1 MLLLEIVCKF
11 VFKTRHHN
19 PACMTDERNLWY
31 FEDTDLF
38 EVLCPKKTPYLEDR
52 HEPGVYKK
60 DQMVYLQD
68 QSSEKIYMV
77 SNGRI
82 KIGTYAPD
90 GKEIVKAILTKG
102 EVFGEL
108 ALAGEEKRQDF
119 AQAMD
124 NDTHVCSMTIDDLKD
139 LMVENKELSLKI
151 LKIIGFR
158 LRKMERKI
166 ESLVFKDARTRIV
179 EFLKEMAEE
188 KGQKVGFEVMIK
200 NHLTHKDIAS
210 LTGTSRQT
218 VTTVMNELREK
229 NLINFDRRR
238 ILIRD
243 LEKLS

>member
-1 MLLLEIVCKF
+1 MS
-11 VFKTRHHN
+11 
-19 PACMTDERNLWY
+19 AERNLWY

-38 EVLCPKKTPYLEDR
+38 EVLCPKKTPYMEDQ
-52 HEPGVYKK
+52 HTPGVFKK
-60 DQMVYLQD
+60 DDFIYFKD
-68 QSSEKIYMV
+68 QSSENIYMV
-77 SNGRI
+77 SNGRV
-82 KIGTYAPD
+82 KMGTYGPD
-90 GKEIVKAILTKG
+90 GKEIVKAILTRG
-102 EVFGEL
+102 EIFGEL

-124 NDTHVCSMTIDDLKD
+124 NDTRVCAMTIDDLQN
-139 LMVENKELSLKI
+139 LMLDNKELSFKI
-151 LKIIGFR
+151 LKIVGFR

-179 EFLKEMAEE
+179 EFLREMAEE
-188 KGQKVGFEVMIK
+188 KGQKVGFEMMIK

-229 NLINFDRRR
+229 NLITFDRRR

-243 LEKLS
+243 LEKLA

>member
-1 MLLLEIVCKF
+1 MS
-11 VFKTRHHN
+11 
-19 PACMTDERNLWY
+19 DERNLWY

-38 EVLCPKKTPYLEDR
+38 EVLCPKKTPYLEDK
-52 HEPGVYKK
+52 HIPGVYKK
-60 DQMVYLQD
+60 DDFIYFKD
-68 QSSEKIYMV
+68 QSSENIYMV
-77 SNGRI
+77 SSGRV
-82 KIGTYAPD
+82 KIGTYGPD
-90 GKEIVKAILTKG
+90 GKEIVKAILTRG

-124 NDTHVCSMTIDDLKD
+124 NDTHVCSMTIEDLQN
-139 LMVENKELSLKI
+139 LMVDNKELNLKI
-151 LKIIGFR
+151 LKIVGFR

-179 EFLKEMAEE
+179 DFLKEMAEE
-188 KGQKVGFEVMIK
+188 KGQKVGFEMMIK

>member
-1 MLLLEIVCKF
+1 MSTES
-11 VFKTRHHN
+11 
-19 PACMTDERNLWY
+19 NLWF
-31 FEDTDLF
+31 FEDADLF
-38 EVLCPKKTPYLEDR
+38 EILCPTKTPDMEADY
-52 HEPGVYKK
+52 EPGVYKK
-60 DQMVYLQD
+60 DEMIYFKD
-68 QSSEKIYMV
+68 QSSENIYMV
-77 SNGRI
+77 SNCRV

-102 EVFGEL
+102 EIFGEL

-124 NDTHVCSMTIDDLKD
+124 NGTRVCAMTIRDLQG
-139 LMVENKELSLKI
+139 LMAEDKELSFKI
-151 LKIIGFR
+151 LKIVGFR
-158 LRKMERKI
+158 LRKTERKI

-179 EFLKEMAEE
+179 EFLKEMAVE
-188 KGQKVGFEVMIK
+188 KGQKVGFETMIK

-243 LEKLS
+243 MEKLN